1 MRITLDSEE
10 QSRGKRELLELERH
24 YGGTPELEIDETGQL
39 VGEYIGRLE
48 SIRAHTATLLARSR
62 RR

>member
-24 YGGTPELEIDETGQL
+24 YGGSPELEIDETGQL
-39 VGEYIGRLE
+39 VGEYIGTLE
-48 SIRAHTATLLARSR
+48 AVRAHAQRLARR